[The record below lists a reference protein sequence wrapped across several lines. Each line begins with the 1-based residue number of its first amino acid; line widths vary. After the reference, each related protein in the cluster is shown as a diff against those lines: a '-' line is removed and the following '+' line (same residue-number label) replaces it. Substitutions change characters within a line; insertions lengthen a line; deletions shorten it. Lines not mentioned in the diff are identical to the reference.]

1 MQQVKFLSQKL
12 VAFEVIH
19 ELLGSQLE
27 LRLSVW
33 VLGWGAKG
41 ARYRMAAT
49 TWLRLIATLVREA
62 FKVDSL
68 AEWLPLEIEE
78 GLDGLDLDPPGSS
91 LHRFSDEAWI
101 VARADDVLE
110 AVLDIGVIEWDFTYA
125 CLLL

>member
-1 MQQVKFLSQKL
+1 MQKVKFLSQKL

-19 ELLGSQLE
+19 ELFGSQLE

-49 TWLRLIATLVREA
+49 TWLSLIATLVREA

-68 AEWLPLEIEE
+68 AEWLPLEVEE
-78 GLDGLDLDPPGSS
+78 GLDGLDLDPPSSS

-101 VARADDVLE
+101 VSRADDVLE